1 MNLRSELNAADAER
15 FDDRIEPIRLQIQAV
30 VNALNAFILTTT
42 EIPEPKNIYD
52 DLYEEYLRPQ
62 QLVDIEDLNE
72 VMEQLAQ
79 LVHAQHDVVDS
90 IEEHIERAH
99 LDVHSAH
106 RDLKKAQAAQT
117 AKYPLV
123 AAAVG
128 GAALGG
134 PVGIAAG
141 STVAG
146 IFAALGGLYGGRYFR
161 RKVRE
166 TATQNDTS

>member
-1 MNLRSELNAADAER
+1 
-15 FDDRIEPIRLQIQAV
+15 
-30 VNALNAFILTTT
+30 
-42 EIPEPKNIYD
+42 
-52 DLYEEYLRPQ
+52 
-62 QLVDIEDLNE
+62 
-72 VMEQLAQ
+72 MEQLAQ

-90 IEEHIERAH
+90 IEEHIEMAH
-99 LDVHSAH
+99 LDVRSAH

-146 IFAALGGLYGGRYFR
+146 IFAALGGAVAGQFFICGLFHAPATSSLSGHRSRYR
-161 RKVRE
+161 QLTHHIPSK
-166 TATQNDTS
+166 TSLPFLPNKKHTTI